1 MKLDS
6 REQKSL
12 LAGIGIETVD
22 QSERAEAMGGWRV
35 IGLLI
40 TGKR

>member
-1 MKLDS
+1 MRFRKQKLV
-6 REQKSL
+6 

-22 QSERAEAMGGWRV
+22 KSERDEAMGGWRV